1 MSIASKVVE
10 FLSGCPYMRE
20 FKQLFPV
27 VELDVLG
34 ESPTTYMVESTPAE
48 PILKRY
54 ANGDTERQYVFSLC
68 SREFYGTPENVDTS
82 EFYEN
87 FSNWLDTCTKEGK
100 LPNLKGNLISK
111 SIRTTTEGYLYD
123 TQEQKCQYRIQ
134 CQFLYYK
141 RR

>member
-20 FKQLFPV
+20 FEQLFPV

-111 SIRTTTEGYLYD
+111 SIRATTEGYLYD

>member
-1 MSIASKVVE
+1 MSVASKVME
-10 FLSGCPYMRE
+10 FLSECPYMRE

-27 VELDVLG
+27 VELDILG

-48 PILKRY
+48 PVLKRY

-68 SREFYGTPENVDTS
+68 SREFYGAPENVDTS

-87 FSNWLDTCTKEGK
+87 FSDWLDTCTKEGK

-111 SIRTTTEGYLYD
+111 SIRATTEGYLYD

-134 CQFLYYK
+134 CQFIYYK

>member
-1 MSIASKVVE
+1 MSVASKVME
-10 FLSGCPYMRE
+10 FLSECPYMRE
-20 FKQLFPV
+20 FEQLFPV

-68 SREFYGTPENVDTS
+68 SREFYGAPENVDTS

-87 FSNWLDTCTKEGK
+87 FSDWLNACTKEGK
-100 LPNLKGNLISK
+100 LPDLKGNLTSK
-111 SIRTTTEGYLYD
+111 SIRATTEGYLYD

-134 CQFLYYK
+134 CQFIYYK

>member
-1 MSIASKVVE
+1 MSVASKVME
-10 FLSGCPYMRE
+10 FLSECPYMRE
-20 FKQLFPV
+20 FEQLFPV
-27 VELDVLG
+27 VELDILG

-48 PILKRY
+48 PVLKRY

-68 SREFYGTPENVDTS
+68 SREFYGAPENVDTS

-87 FSNWLDTCTKEGK
+87 FSDWLDTCTKEGK

-111 SIRTTTEGYLYD
+111 SIRATTEGYLYD

-134 CQFLYYK
+134 CQFIYYK

>member
-20 FKQLFPV
+20 FEQLFPV

-68 SREFYGTPENVDTS
+68 SREFYGAPENVDTS

-87 FSNWLDTCTKEGK
+87 FSDWLDDCTKEGK
-100 LPNLKGNLISK
+100 LPDLKGNLTSK

-134 CQFLYYK
+134 CQFIYYK

>member
-1 MSIASKVVE
+1 MSVASKVME
-10 FLSGCPYMRE
+10 FLSECPYMRE
-20 FKQLFPV
+20 FEQLFPV
-27 VELDVLG
+27 VELDILG

-48 PILKRY
+48 PVLKRY

-68 SREFYGTPENVDTS
+68 SREFYGAPENVDTS

-87 FSNWLDTCTKEGK
+87 FSDWLDTCTKEGK

-111 SIRTTTEGYLYD
+111 SIRATTEGYLYD

-134 CQFLYYK
+134 CQFIYYK
-141 RR
+141 RS

>member
-111 SIRTTTEGYLYD
+111 SIRATTEGYLYD

>member
-1 MSIASKVVE
+1 MSVASKVME
-10 FLSGCPYMRE
+10 FLSECPYMRE
-20 FKQLFPV
+20 FEQLFPV
-27 VELDVLG
+27 VELDILG

-48 PILKRY
+48 PVLKRY

-68 SREFYGTPENVDTS
+68 SREFYGAPENVDTS

-87 FSNWLDTCTKEGK
+87 FSDWLDTCTKEGK
-100 LPNLKGNLISK
+100 LPDLKGSLISK
-111 SIRTTTEGYLYD
+111 SIRATTEGYLYD

-134 CQFLYYK
+134 CQFIYYK

>member
-1 MSIASKVVE
+1 MSIVSKVVE

-20 FKQLFPV
+20 FEQLFPV

-68 SREFYGTPENVDTS
+68 SREFYGAPENVDTS

-87 FSNWLDTCTKEGK
+87 FSDWLDTCTKEGK

-111 SIRTTTEGYLYD
+111 SIRATTEGYLYD

-134 CQFLYYK
+134 CQFIYYK